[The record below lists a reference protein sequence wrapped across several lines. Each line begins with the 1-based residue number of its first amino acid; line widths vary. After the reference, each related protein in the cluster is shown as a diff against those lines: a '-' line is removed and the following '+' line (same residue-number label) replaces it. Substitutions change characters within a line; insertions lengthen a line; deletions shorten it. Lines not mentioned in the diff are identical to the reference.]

1 MNVDLTNVFQEARQ
15 NLNTWS
21 QRYSSAEYPYKVILN
36 IFYRKYAMESMFG
49 RVLRLHQPNLDS
61 AMRFV
66 AQEYQNECAQK
77 IVHVSEQWMKSNRKV
92 GMLQYSDFES
102 YIRSAA
108 QGNQEAIQ
116 GIEYTYKLHRIID
129 GLIWVW
135 MSIVTT
141 GASKLEAVTKVT
153 NAVLAPMPI
162 DNYETIESILD
173 QLGAENYLRQ
183 LIIKEMSGKL

>member
-1 MNVDLTNVFQEARQ
+1 
-15 NLNTWS
+15 
-21 QRYSSAEYPYKVILN
+21 
-36 IFYRKYAMESMFG
+36 MESMFG